1 MSDSPN
7 SGPRFPGIRR
17 IWRPV
22 AVTGAGGTVIAIWFE
37 EIMFYA
43 QEILALIFLP
53 IMAGLIYLLDIF
65 IFRSRTP
72 KREDISIP
80 NERGAK

>member
-1 MSDSPN
+1 MSDSPK
-7 SGPRFPGIRR
+7 SGSRFPGIRR
-17 IWRPV
+17 LWRPV
-22 AVTGAGGTVIAIWFE
+22 AVTGAGGTVVAVWFE
-37 EIMFYA
+37 EIMLYA

-53 IMAGLIYLLDIF
+53 IMAGLIFLLDIF